1 MQSEGCADILNKF
14 EGLILWKTPG
24 FSVKMCW
31 NRWTKTTTIREATAK
46 IDSLT
51 VGYSKGTVDADVYGQ
66 VAKLPVN
73 GGHPNG
79 FYMATLIK
87 HQLGLQ
93 AIADNS
99 VEPVMFV
106 ETYNKAARKA
116 GDEYVFTDEFVA
128 YVKQQYKL
136 MEK

>member
-1 MQSEGCADILNKF
+1 M
-14 EGLILWKTPG
+14 
-24 FSVKMCW
+24 
-31 NRWTKTTTIREATAK
+31 

-87 HQLGLQ
+87 HQLGCRRLST
-93 AIADNS
+93 IH

-106 ETYNKAARKA
+106 EPIQGCTEA

-128 YVKQQYKL
+128 
-136 MEK
+136 M